1 MATYMSHPVYSS
13 NSTAPAGTPPP
24 GGTPPPTGSPQRLA
38 LDNLI
43 RRELRVG
50 DPNDP
55 QQVAQAL
62 LTRYKGDPRAL
73 AIAQEARGLPFLQTV
88 PVESRVMQAPTSSD
102 VELQQA
108 IDDVERDLRELT
120 TNNLLKDTTPEL
132 EGWGTAVRSAIT
144 EGSAAARFSLDPR
157 QRDKAFAIRRQLGD
171 YARMARLVGA
181 LTPTLSPT
189 YRKFAQ
195 SLDEVAAVLMV
206 LMGEALS
213 NVGFSGGRF
222 LLQVPYSELQVRRDA
237 VINALRN
244 LVGSTQYAYDFNN
257 AWPRGLDGYRKIYD
271 LLEQQGQGDLRALL
285 VENELARAMDEL
297 IQRAAHGSAEGL
309 RALGA
314 TAQLDLQRFRR
325 LVAIGQITP
334 QSPPLTT
341 FLMALEVFADAFN
354 TGGGA
359 RLLHIARPPILFY
372 GLYGTG
378 GPSAAEETLVSL
390 IVARGQLAKQLDCL
404 LLCGC
409 SSDDV
414 KNQII
419 LDKVL
424 YDVDRAID
432 LYALGTEAIPDSPRL
447 RARAYYYLIQKVQ
460 ALTNDEVGYPHRK
473 LSKEITK
480 ILENIKDK
488 LGDKPFDK
496 DLIRQELCIQQDAE
510 NRWKNLVKTM
520 APDCIGIDALFGEK
534 SDLTKIIND
543 AIKTVGAQL
552 CEPIDIRIPRE
563 VAESDDALATAVEAL
578 KEHFAPSPDG
588 SLRPPQIQRP

>member
-1 MATYMSHPVYSS
+1 
-13 NSTAPAGTPPP
+13 
-24 GGTPPPTGSPQRLA
+24 
-38 LDNLI
+38 
-43 RRELRVG
+43 
-50 DPNDP
+50 
-55 QQVAQAL
+55 
-62 LTRYKGDPRAL
+62 
-73 AIAQEARGLPFLQTV
+73 
-88 PVESRVMQAPTSSD
+88 
-102 VELQQA
+102 
-108 IDDVERDLRELT
+108 
-120 TNNLLKDTTPEL
+120 
-132 EGWGTAVRSAIT
+132 
-144 EGSAAARFSLDPR
+144 
-157 QRDKAFAIRRQLGD
+157 
-171 YARMARLVGA
+171 LVGA

-271 LLEQQGQGDLRALL
+271 RLGQQGQGDLRALL

-325 LVAIGQITP
+325 LVAIGQIEP

-341 FLMALEVFADAFN
+341 FLMALQVFADAFN

-372 GLYGTG
+372 GLYGIG
-378 GPSAAEETLVSL
+378 GPSLAERTLVSL
-390 IVARGQLAKQLDCL
+390 IVARGQLAEKLDCL

-432 LYALGTEAIPDSPRL
+432 LYALGTEDFVEPQL

-473 LSKEITK
+473 LSPVITV
-480 ILENIKDK
+480 ILDDIKK
-488 LGDKPFDK
+488 QLGEGPVDS

-520 APDCIGIDALFGEK
+520 APDCIGIDDLFGAN

-543 AIKTVGAQL
+543 AIETVSGGKGSQL
-552 CEPIDIRIPRE
+552 CEPIDIKIPRE
-563 VAESDDALATAVEAL
+563 IAESDDALATAVEAL
-578 KEHFAPSPDG
+578 KERFAPSPDG
-588 SLRPPQIQRP
+588 RLRSPQIQRP